1 MISMRKIC
9 AIKRE
14 LARRNIFWESVV
26 PPLWRF
32 FWRCGLAIPPPL
44 FIGFV
49 GNFIMSWVAFWCLF
63 VLIMQFLLAS
73 LTSTTV
79 QTFILC
85 GGGAAVFAL
94 LDSMHTR
101 RRATSLGVPLWK
113 DCVKKDGR
121 YK

>member
-1 MISMRKIC
+1 MINIRKIC

-63 VLIMQFLLAS
+63 VLFMQFFLAS

-79 QTFILC
+79 KSFIFC
-85 GGGAAVFAL
+85 GGWGGVYAL
-94 LDSMHTR
+94 FDSMDSR
-101 RRATSLGVPLWK
+101 RCARST
-113 DCVKKDGR
+113 
-121 YK
+121 